1 MGMERVLSIII
12 PTYNCSRFVDEGIG
26 SVLSQLPDDY
36 ELVIVDDG
44 STDDTVERLK
54 AYEGT
59 RENLKIFYGEHK
71 GASAARNMG
80 LDLATGCFVAFMDC
94 DDCLQDDFIE
104 KSRPLLD
111 KDADLYIFGIEWI
124 PLQGDREYWTVTDRH
139 FETASDFADEYIRT
153 RKMLVY
159 SNCNK
164 FYRRSIIEEQQIR
177 FREGLAFGEDRLLNY
192 EFLAHCG
199 SIVTSSLIYLRYIQR
214 SLKSMSSGYVPDYFE
229 TVLMLHDKK
238 VDCFLNLSKGTTRE
252 ERNDFIAYD
261 ISTEIERTINRF
273 SEHPEEKEENL
284 PKIKQFL
291 MSELRKKD
299 LEKELTNKK

>member
-1 MGMERVLSIII
+1 MH
-12 PTYNCSRFVDEGIG
+12 EGIQ
-26 SVLSQLPDDY
+26 SVLGQLPEDY

-44 STDDTVERLK
+44 STDGTVEKLK

-59 RENLKIFYGEHK
+59 RENIKIFYADHK
-71 GASAARNMG
+71 GASAARNKG
-80 LDLATGCFVAFMDC
+80 LDLAIGRFVAFMDC
-94 DDCLQDDFIE
+94 DDCLQDGFIE
-104 KSRPLLD
+104 KSRPLFD

-124 PLQGDREYWTVTDRH
+124 PLLGEREYWTVTDRY
-139 FETASDFADEYIRT
+139 FETASDFADEYIRA

-164 FYRRSIIEEQQIR
+164 FYRRSIIEDYQIR

-192 EFLAHCG
+192 EYLAHCG

-214 SLKSMSSGYVPDYFE
+214 SLKSMSSGHVPNYFE

-238 VDCFLNLSKGTTRE
+238 IDCFLNLSKGTSKE
-252 ERNDFIAYD
+252 ERADFAAYD

-284 PKIKQFL
+284 PKIKQYI
-291 MSELRKKD
+291 MSELA
-299 LEKELTNKK
+299 NKK